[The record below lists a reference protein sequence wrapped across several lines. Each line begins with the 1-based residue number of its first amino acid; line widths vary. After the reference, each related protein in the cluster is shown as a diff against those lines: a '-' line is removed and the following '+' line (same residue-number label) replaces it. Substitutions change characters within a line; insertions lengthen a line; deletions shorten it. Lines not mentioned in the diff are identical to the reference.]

1 MREKSKLAGK
11 TVKIKDGT
19 GIKASQFVVEDWFEN
34 VVGCSWP
41 NANGNPAA
49 LQYAVRI
56 AKFGENN
63 NVPPFDNDVL
73 YGKIGMLGFL
83 LNVREIAEE

>member
-34 VVGCSWP
+34 VV
-41 NANGNPAA
+41 
-49 LQYAVRI
+49 
-56 AKFGENN
+56 
-63 NVPPFDNDVL
+63 
-73 YGKIGMLGFL
+73 
-83 LNVREIAEE
+83 

>member
-34 VVGCSWP
+34 VVGCSWL

-73 YGKIGMLGFL
+73 YGKIGMLEFL

>member
-34 VVGCSWP
+34 VVGCSWL

-56 AKFGENN
+56 ANSGRT
-63 NVPPFDNDVL
+63 
-73 YGKIGMLGFL
+73 IMFL
-83 LNVREIAEE
+83 HLTMMCYTEK